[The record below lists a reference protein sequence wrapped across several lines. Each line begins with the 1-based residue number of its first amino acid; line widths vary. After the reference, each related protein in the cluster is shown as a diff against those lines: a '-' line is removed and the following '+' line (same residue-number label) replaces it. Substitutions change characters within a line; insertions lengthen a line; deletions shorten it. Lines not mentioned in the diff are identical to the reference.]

1 MTRRLSL
8 ALLAFTAVV
17 LVISIVPLGLLT
29 AARDRR
35 DFSEATEQLSRS
47 LATLSEEPFD
57 EDYRGALTSRRLS
70 AAAGPGVG
78 TVVMATAGRVI
89 AATGPRVAVPPSV
102 ARAARAGRVT
112 SVTEHGR
119 VVSAA
124 PIAPDG
130 RVRGV
135 VVVTRP
141 NSVVEHRIDRLWVVL
156 GSVAA
161 GALVLSLLLAV
172 VAARWVS
179 RPLAELKDT
188 AWGWAEGRL
197 GQRAAARSGP
207 PEVRAVAVAL
217 NAMAGRLDAL
227 VASSRATVADVS
239 HQVRTPLSAIRL
251 RLELIRGEVSG
262 QVDDDVAAA
271 LAEIDRL
278 SRLVNGLLA
287 VAHAEH
293 VDVSPE
299 PVDLCA
305 LVEERRQAWQP
316 VADERGVTITVD
328 VDGAHHWASATP
340 GHLEQALDN
349 VLANA
354 LDAVPAG
361 AHITFRVRRHSG
373 RIVVSVI
380 DDGPGMP
387 PALQRDAFRRFVSGS
402 TDQNPGGLGLAI
414 VHRLVTTDGG
424 SVGLDS
430 APGEGTTVTIEL
442 PADHSHAGS
451 DRTVSERRNPSI

>member
-8 ALLAFTAVV
+8 ALLAFTAAL
-17 LVISIVPLGLLT
+17 LVMSIVPLGLLT
-29 AARDRR
+29 ASRERQEFRQANER
-35 DFSEATEQLSRS
+35 LSRS

-57 EDYRGALTSRRLS
+57 EDYHGTLTAGRLA

-78 TVVMATAGRVI
+78 AVVMTTSDQVL
-89 AATGPRVAVPPSV
+89 AATGRRIAVPPN
-102 ARAARAGRVT
+102 ALRAARVGRVT
-112 SVTEHGR
+112 SVSEHGQI
-119 VVSAA
+119 VSAA

-130 RVRGV
+130 PVQGV
-135 VVVTRP
+135 IVVARSD
-141 NSVVEHRIDRLWVVL
+141 SVVEHRVDRLWL
-156 GSVAA
+156 ILCSFAA
-161 GALVLSLLLAV
+161 GALLLSLLLAV
-172 VAARWVS
+172 ITARWVS

-197 GQRAAARSGP
+197 GQRAAATSGP

-262 QVDDDVAAA
+262 AADDDVAAA

-299 PVDLCA
+299 PVDLSA

-316 VADERGVTITVD
+316 VADGRGVTITVD
-328 VDGAHHWASATP
+328 ADDGPHWASATP

-354 LDAVPAG
+354 LDAVSAG
-361 AHITFRVRRHSG
+361 AYIVCRVRSHSE
-373 RIVVSVI
+373 RVVVSI
-380 DDGPGMP
+380 ADDGPGMP
-387 PALQRDAFRRFVSGS
+387 PALQRDAFRRFVSGN
-402 TDQNPGGLGLAI
+402 TDREPGGLGLAI

-424 SVGLDS
+424 SVGLES
-430 APGEGTTVTIEL
+430 APGNGTTVTIEL
-442 PADHSHAGS
+442 PAYQRHSAPPLP
-451 DRTVSERRNPSI
+451 RP

>member
-8 ALLAFTAVV
+8 ALFAFTAAL

-29 AARDRR
+29 ASRERR
-35 DFSEATEQLSRS
+35 EFRQANEQLSRS

-57 EDYRGALTSRRLS
+57 EDYHGNLTAHRLA
-70 AAAGPGVG
+70 AAAGRGIG
-78 TVVMATAGRVI
+78 AVVMTTSGQVL
-89 AATGPRVAVPPSV
+89 AATGPRIAVPPS
-102 ARAARAGRVT
+102 ASRAAREGRVT
-112 SVTEHGR
+112 SVSEHGEI
-119 VVSAA
+119 VSAA

-130 RVRGV
+130 PVRGV
-135 VVVTRP
+135 IVVVRAD
-141 NSVVEHRIDRLWVVL
+141 SVVENRVDRLWLIL
-156 GSVAA
+156 GSFAA
-161 GALVLSLLLAV
+161 GALALSLLLAV

-188 AWGWAEGRL
+188 AWRWAEGRL
-197 GQRAAARSGP
+197 GQRAAASSGP

-251 RLELIRGEVSG
+251 RLELIRGEVS
-262 QVDDDVAAA
+262 DAAEDDVAAA

-287 VAHAEH
+287 VAHAEY

-299 PVDLCA
+299 PVDLSA

-328 VDGAHHWASATP
+328 DDDGQHWASATP

-361 AHITFRVRRHSG
+361 AHITCRVRSHSE
-373 RIVVSVI
+373 RVFVSI
-380 DDGPGMP
+380 ADDGPGMP
-387 PALQRDAFRRFVSGS
+387 PALQRDAFRRFVSGNP
-402 TDQNPGGLGLAI
+402 DHAPGGLGLAI

-424 SVGLDS
+424 SVGLVS

-442 PADHSHAGS
+442 P
-451 DRTVSERRNPSI
+451 RTGVTPLQRP